1 MQITDQQ
8 LQELRERNKQRL
20 EEAKAKLG
28 SKYLLHPANRTKRLP
43 EPLKIG
49 DIHIR

>member
-8 LQELRERNKQRL
+8 IQEIRERNAQRL
-20 EEAKAKLG
+20 EEAKEKLG
-28 SKYLLHPANRTKRLP
+28 VKYLLHPQNHVKRLA
-43 EPLKIG
+43 EPLKLG

>member
-8 LQELRERNKQRL
+8 LQELRERNQQRL
-20 EEAKAKLG
+20 EEAKNKLG
-28 SKYLLHPANRTKRLP
+28 SKYLLHPQNQVKRLP

>member
-8 LQELRERNKQRL
+8 LQELRERNQQRL
-20 EEAKAKLG
+20 EEAKSKLG
-28 SKYLLHPANRTKRLP
+28 PKYLLHPQNHIKKLP
-43 EPLKIG
+43 EPLKLG